1 MHLSLVRKCRCR
13 ALGAGWEREKQGGCW
28 VEGILRKTGWA
39 LGGLLLT
46 FLLALPAAAQ
56 LKIGESSSTLSGT
69 ISAGY
74 TGDYGN
80 LINSDHSL
88 SFGGTGTFSGYYYN
102 PNFISYT
109 ISPFMNQ
116 GRDNSSYQSISN
128 ASGVNFSSSIFGGSH
143 FPGSVT
149 YSKAYNSE
157 GSFAIP
163 GLANYTTRGNSDT
176 FGINWAETLPDL
188 PSLSANFQTGSNQY
202 SIYGANADGSTASH
216 SFGLRSSYLLRGFNL
231 GAYFSVGGA
240 HSDIPQLLEGSTQ
253 SETATSSNRAY
264 GVSASHLLPMHG
276 SFSSVFNSSYVDSDY
291 LGTSYHGTIDTY
303 TAAAGFQ
310 PTQKLQYSVSTSYSD
325 NLTGTLYQAIT
336 ATGGVAAPPEQGQ
349 SSSAF
354 DVLGNASYSIL
365 PNLQGLATAD
375 RRQQSFLGKNYSAD
389 SYGGGLTYWH
399 LLFGGS
405 FNSAFTLTDNTSSGS
420 SANALGFSG
429 SVNYN
434 KRFDGW
440 AAGGYFSYSQ
450 NVETLL
456 ITYMSSMYS
465 YGGTIRR
472 AWGGFGWNAGASVS
486 KTGLTTQAGISSSSE
501 SFNSGIHYS
510 KWMTLN
516 GSYSKSTGTGI
527 ESGVGIV
534 VTPTPEPVLGN
545 TDLILFGGNSY
556 SFGLSSNPVRR
567 LTLSASFAKAV
578 SNTSLTGIA
587 SESNTKMINT
597 FFQYQFRKMYLT
609 GGYSNLVQGFSQS
622 GTPPEHV
629 SAFFIGVS
637 RWFNFF

>member
-1 MHLSLVRKCRCR
+1 
-13 ALGAGWEREKQGGCW
+13 
-28 VEGILRKTGWA
+28 VEGTPRKAGWA
-39 LGGLLLT
+39 LCGLLVTL
-46 FLLALPAAAQ
+46 LLALPAGAQ
-56 LKIGESSSTLSGT
+56 LKLGESSSNLSGT

-88 SFGGTGTFSGYYYN
+88 SVGGTASLSGYYYN

-109 ISPFMNQ
+109 VSPFMNQ

-128 ASGVNFSSSIFGGSH
+128 ASGVNFNSSIFGGSH

-157 GSFAIP
+157 GNFAIP
-163 GLANYTTRGNSDT
+163 GVANYTTRGNSDT
-176 FGINWAETLPDL
+176 FGINWAETLPNL
-188 PSLSANFQTGSNQY
+188 PSISASFQTGSNQY

-216 SFGLRSSYLLRGFNL
+216 SFGLRSSYLLQGFNL
-231 GAYFSVGGA
+231 GAYFTDGGSHA
-240 HSDIPQLLEGSTQ
+240 DIPQLLEGSTQ
-253 SETATSSNRAY
+253 AESATSSNRGY
-264 GVSASHLLPMHG
+264 GFSVGHQLPMHG
-276 SFSSVFNSSYVDSDY
+276 GFSGAFNSSYVDSNY
-291 LGTSYHGTIDTY
+291 LGNSYHGTIDTVTG
-303 TAAAGFQ
+303 TASFQ
-310 PTQKLQYSVSTSYSD
+310 PTQKFHYSVSTTYSD

-336 ATGGVAAPPEQGQ
+336 ATGGVVVPPEQGQ
-349 SSSAF
+349 SSHAF
-354 DVLGNASYSIL
+354 DLLGNASYSIL

-375 RRQQSFLGKNYSAD
+375 HRQQSFLGKNYSAD
-389 SYGGGLTYWH
+389 SYGGGVTYGH
-399 LLFGGS
+399 VLFGGS
-405 FNSAFTLTDNTSSGS
+405 FNSALSLTDNTSSAS
-420 SANALGFSG
+420 SGNALGFSG

-434 KRFDGW
+434 KRFNGW
-440 AAGGYFSYSQ
+440 TAGGYFSYSQ

-456 ITYMSSMYS
+456 IAYMSSMYS

-472 AWGGFGWNAGASVS
+472 AWGEFGWNAGASVS
-486 KTGLTTQAGISSSSE
+486 KTGLTTQAGITSSSE
-501 SFNSGIHYS
+501 SFNTGIHYS
-510 KWMTLN
+510 KWATLN

-527 ESGVGIV
+527 ESGAGIV
-534 VTPTPEPVLGN
+534 VTSTPEPVLGN
-545 TDLILFGGNSY
+545 TDLILFGGNSFG
-556 SFGLSSNPVRR
+556 FGLSSNPVRR
-567 LTLSASFAKAV
+567 LTLSASYAKAV
-578 SNTSLTGIA
+578 SNSSLAGSA
-587 SESNTKMINT
+587 SESNTKQINT